1 MRAVLLVAV
10 LVALSQTALV
20 ALVSAGSAV
29 ADDEVY
35 SGTLTL
41 CSARVKC
48 AWVTGNGLK
57 ERCGSASHVKR
68 AFCIGFA
75 VAVAE
80 VVSNMEYM
88 VWRACFPDGVTGGQL
103 RDVMTKFL
111 DENPERLHDPGVNLA
126 AEAFEEAFPCPQ

>member
-1 MRAVLLVAV
+1 MRATFLA
-10 LVALSQTALV
+10 TALV
-20 ALVSAGSAV
+20 ALLLVSAGSAV
-29 ADDEVY
+29 ADVEVY
-35 SGTLTL
+35 SGET
-41 CSARVKC
+41 
-48 AWVTGNGLK
+48 WVTGNGLK